1 MPVFLTSVGIAF
13 AVGALMIAIWDHQRE
28 EEHRRTLYI
37 NPESWDYR
45 EPRTPDEYIKNNRR
59 RNEESNRV
67 VDVAIQRLFV
77 FSLLFFLFVVGIAG
91 WLS

>member
-1 MPVFLTSVGIAF
+1 MSVFLTSVGVTF

-28 EEHRRTLYI
+28 EEHRRTLGI

-45 EPRTPDEYIKNNRR
+45 KPRTPAEYIKNNRR